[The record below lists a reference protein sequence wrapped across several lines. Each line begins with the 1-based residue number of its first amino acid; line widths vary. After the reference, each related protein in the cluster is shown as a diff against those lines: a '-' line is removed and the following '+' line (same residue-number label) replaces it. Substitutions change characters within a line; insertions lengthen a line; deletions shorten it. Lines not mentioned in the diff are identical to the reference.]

1 MSEQD
6 KKTPKT
12 ELPQENPKAETEKEN
27 PKTETG
33 KESPDKKAES
43 LLADGIFYGTGTWSR
58 YYEQS
63 GPDIVKVSIKEGKI
77 SEVSNVKYTEDDSY

>member
-6 KKTPKT
+6 KKNPKT
-12 ELPQENPKAETEKEN
+12 ELPKENPKAETEKEN

-43 LLADGIFYGTGTWSR
+43 LLADGIFYGTVTWSR
-58 YYEQS
+58 
-63 GPDIVKVSIKEGKI
+63 
-77 SEVSNVKYTEDDSY
+77 